1 MGFKLNW
8 VRSKNMFG
16 KRGLWNVNFAFT
28 VRKVDIDTTRDDLTV
43 CGWVEDVADGLAILE
58 GGVCHLD
65 LLGVA
70 IVGQSNKEIAS

>member
-16 KRGLWNVNFAFT
+16 KRGLWNVDFAFT

-43 CGWVEDVADGLAILE
+43 CGWVEDVANSLSFGERMI
-58 GGVCHLD
+58 GHLD
-65 LLGVA
+65 LLG
-70 IVGQSNKEIAS
+70 ISSVGQCNKELAS